1 MSQTPLSITS
11 LGAIARRALA
21 QAQQA
26 TVWGVTSHG
35 IFLHL
40 SSDWVIFLSF
50 EQFRGPLTLN
60 SNLSPLLFQNLK
72 PGSTVITGPN
82 TLNFDS
88 LGIEVNTASAQ
99 VWSASA
105 RETTSPANLAGRF
118 DRLEY
123 IYQKVLAARQASI
136 PSDLLADSIIA
147 LSPVISGA
155 RTVLEKCLGR
165 GEGLTPAGDD
175 LVLGYLL
182 AINRWGYLL
191 YPDQDG
197 REINQ
202 TIRQAAHR
210 KTNTLSA
217 NLIECASLGQADE
230 RLIQALDGIMTGE
243 PDPDACVAHLL
254 SWGHTS
260 GVHVLVGM
268 TRAITGALPLVIA
281 QAITPLIAQA
291 LTPKT
296 TPL

>member
-1 MSQTPLSITS
+1 MPQTPLSITS

-40 SSDWVIFLSF
+40 SSDWVVFLSF

-60 SNLSPLLFQNLK
+60 SNLSPRLFQNLK
-72 PGSTVITGPN
+72 PGSTVKTCSN
-82 TLNFDS
+82 MLNFDS
-88 LGIEVNTASAQ
+88 LGIEVNTDSAQ
-99 VWSASA
+99 VWSASPRQA
-105 RETTSPANLAGRF
+105 ASPADLAGRF
-118 DRLEY
+118 NRLAY
-123 IYQKVLAARQASI
+123 IHQEVLAARQDSI
-136 PSDLLADSIIA
+136 SSDLISDSTIA
-147 LSPVISGA
+147 LSPAIPVTRA
-155 RTVLEKCLGR
+155 ALEKCLGL

-182 AINRWGYLL
+182 AINRWGDLL
-191 YPDQDG
+191 CPDQDG
-197 REINQ
+197 PEINQ

-243 PDPDACVAHLL
+243 PDPDTCVTLLL

-260 GVHVLVGM
+260 GTYVLAGM
-268 TRAITGALPLVIA
+268 AGAMAHKTITR
-281 QAITPLIAQA
+281 
-291 LTPKT
+291 
-296 TPL
+296 

>member
-1 MSQTPLSITS
+1 MPQIPLSITS

-26 TVWGVTSHG
+26 AVWGVTSHG

-50 EQFRGPLTLN
+50 DQYRGPLTLN
-60 SNLSPLLFQNLK
+60 SNLSPLWFQKLK
-72 PGSTVITGPN
+72 PGSTVITSSN

-88 LGIEVNTASAQ
+88 LGIEVNTDSAQ

-105 RETTSPANLAGRF
+105 RETPSPANLAGRF

-123 IYQKVLAARQASI
+123 ICQKVLAARKDSI
-136 PSDLLADSIIA
+136 SNDLIADSIVA
-147 LSPVISGA
+147 LSPVVLGA
-155 RTVLEKCLGR
+155 RAALEKCLGL

-182 AINRWGYLL
+182 AINRWGDLL
-191 YPDQDG
+191 CPEQDG

-243 PDPDACVAHLL
+243 PDPDTCVTLLL

-260 GVHVLVGM
+260 GMYVLAGM
-268 TRAITGALPLVIA
+268 AWAIIGTLPRVIA
-281 QAITPLIAQA
+281 R
-291 LTPKT
+291 
-296 TPL
+296 